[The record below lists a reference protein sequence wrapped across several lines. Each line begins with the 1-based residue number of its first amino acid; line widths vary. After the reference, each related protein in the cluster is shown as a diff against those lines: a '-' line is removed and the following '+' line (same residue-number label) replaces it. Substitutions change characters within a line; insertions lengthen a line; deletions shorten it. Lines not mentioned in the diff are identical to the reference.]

1 MICGSRICIFVRR
14 RLMLDKSKRIS
25 SVLVLRG
32 LLALIFGVLIL
43 ALPDAAKV
51 AAVIYLF
58 GAFAIADG
66 VFSVIAAL
74 AGSKAFEDWWLMLL
88 SGALSILIG
97 VFTFAHPLKMGA
109 VLVLYIGF
117 RAILMGTLEMAF
129 AVRLRKV
136 IEGEWLFILSGLI
149 SVLFGLAMIM
159 FPIKGETLE
168 GILVVAWLVG
178 IYAIAGGAM
187 LLVLAG
193 QIREWVRRIEEKRT
207 GASV

>member
-1 MICGSRICIFVRR
+1 
-14 RLMLDKSKRIS
+14 MLDKSKRIS

-32 LLALIFGVLIL
+32 LLALLFGVLLL
-43 ALPDAAKV
+43 ALPDKAKV
-51 AAVIYLF
+51 AAIIYLF

-66 VFSVIAAL
+66 VFSVIGAL
-74 AGSKAFEDWWLMLL
+74 AGTKAFEDWWLMLL

-97 VFTFAHPLKMGA
+97 VFTFVHPLMVMA

-117 RAILMGTLEMAF
+117 RAILLGALEIAF

-149 SVLFGLAMIM
+149 SILFGLAMIM
-159 FPIKGETLE
+159 FPIE
-168 GILVVAWLVG
+168 GQTPEGVLVVAWLIGV
-178 IYAIAGGAM
+178 YAIAGGAM

-207 GASV
+207 SASV